1 MKALQVILSNAK
13 KHAKSLTVGSA
24 LAVPVLLAVSAPAS
38 AAIPTEATAM
48 FTGLATDATAGVAL
62 GWPLM
67 AIVTGGFI
75 LYRIVRRAANTG
87 AK

>member
-1 MKALQVILSNAK
+1 MFNKKLATTVALFLAM
-13 KHAKSLTVGSA
+13 AATSL
-24 LAVPVLLAVSAPAS
+24 PAS
-38 AAIPTEATAM
+38 AALPPEATAL
-48 FTGLATDATAGVAL
+48 FTSLETDATAGVAL